1 MQIIPVWGFYIVEIS
16 TFQQSSLLA
25 RPKYTYYNG
34 YLTIT
39 LHNNTTTTGLALLM
53 SKALLYHLLNKQVVM
68 QSEQPGMELMKYSL
82 DLPCLMMV
90 LTIIYNIRV
99 IVKSDDR

>member
-39 LHNNTTTTGLALLM
+39 LHYNN
-53 SKALLYHLLNKQVVM
+53 KYW
-68 QSEQPGMELMKYSL
+68 PGSF
-82 DLPCLMMV
+82 D
-90 LTIIYNIRV
+90 
-99 IVKSDDR
+99 VKSTSLPFVK